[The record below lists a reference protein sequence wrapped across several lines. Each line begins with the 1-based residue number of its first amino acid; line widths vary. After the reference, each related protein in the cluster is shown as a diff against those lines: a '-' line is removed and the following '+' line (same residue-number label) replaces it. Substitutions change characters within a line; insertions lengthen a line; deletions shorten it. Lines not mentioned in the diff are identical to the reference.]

1 MEFNMKILL
10 TDDHSVVRAGI
21 KSIISEKIKNCHFGE
36 AGNAADTLRLLKE
49 SKWDILVLDLNLPD
63 RSGLDILK
71 GIKSINSDMGILVL
85 SMYPEEQFAQRIL
98 KAGADGYVNK
108 DSAPDELVEAILL
121 IQSGKKYIS
130 PAVGQLLANSL
141 NEKAEFSHKKLSD
154 REYQVMLLIAQGKSL
169 TEIAQELFISVK
181 TVHTYK
187 NNIYQ
192 KMSFKSNSEIV
203 HYVNHHKLLLEFNS
217 FV

>member
-1 MEFNMKILL
+1 
-10 TDDHSVVRAGI
+10 
-21 KSIISEKIKNCHFGE
+21 
-36 AGNAADTLRLLKE
+36 
-49 SKWDILVLDLNLPD
+49 
-63 RSGLDILK
+63 
-71 GIKSINSDMGILVL
+71 MGILVL

-108 DSAPDELVEAILL
+108 DSAPDELVEAIRL

-130 PAVGQLLANSL
+130 PSVGQLLANNL
-141 NEKAEFSHKKLSD
+141 NEKTEYPHQKLSD
-154 REYQVMLLIAQGKSL
+154 REYQVMLLIAQGKTL

-192 KMSFKSNSEIV
+192 KMNINSNSELIQ
-203 HYVNHHKLLLEFNS
+203 YVNHHKLLLYLNS
-217 FV
+217 NSLK